1 MRPARR
7 GAPAVLRPPGW
18 LTLSLLPPLLLLLC
32 PHAARGGC
40 GIPADDVPNATPELE
55 NLTTFPEG
63 FIVGYYCNQGY
74 VKIKGM
80 QSGKHCL
87 PNGEWTKLAP
97 FCNRTCSLPPK
108 VRYGVMKD
116 IFISV
121 SYRPAGF
128 VVEYDCNPGY
138 ERNHSVSAQVTCLQ
152 NYTWSTPEVFCY
164 KIPTTPQKPTTTD
177 AQGTKAP
184 SSHQKPTTVKV
195 PATEPPPAPQ
205 KHTTVN
211 VPGTES
217 PSTPPKPTTVNVPA
231 TKPPSALQKP
241 TTVNVPATKPPPA
254 LKKPT
259 TANVPGTESPS
270 TPQKHTI
277 INVPATKPPSTP
289 QKPTTVNTPATE
301 APSTPQKP
309 TTVNVPA
316 TKSPSAPQ
324 KHTIV
329 NVPATEATPTLQNL
343 TTRNSST
350 TKALLIPQ
358 KPNLTVLAMDA
369 PPTSQK
375 PLTAN
380 DSATIAKLS
389 PVSNVLSTE
398 TQLTVQTLMTNSSA
412 TRATPKPQSFTT
424 AKASYTQSLPVTQK
438 FTAGHAP
445 MTKGLHTTQRLT
457 SAHIAATPNQ
467 ADFTTP
473 STSKGSGLLKTGIT
487 IIASGKSDSLTVQR
501 NCHHCRY
508 RCFWKRIL
516 CYNCLRYTVKRLCSW
531 MPNRKQVNVF
541 RDYVLRT
548 PLSVWYVSK
557 YYSQPCSCSKVI
569 LRKLQIIGP
578 RNQVLLY
585 AYCFNSRGRR
595 MTRKDSY

>member
-164 KIPTTPQKPTTTD
+164 KRSCPDPGQIENGHISIPTDILFASDIYFSCNPGYKLVGENSTFCYYKGKDMAWADPFPECQEIPTTPQKPTTTD

-259 TANVPGTESPS
+259 TANVP
-270 TPQKHTI
+270 
-277 INVPATKPPSTP
+277 
-289 QKPTTVNTPATE
+289 
-301 APSTPQKP
+301 
-309 TTVNVPA
+309 
-316 TKSPSAPQ
+316 
-324 KHTIV
+324 
-329 NVPATEATPTLQNL
+329 
-343 TTRNSST
+343 
-350 TKALLIPQ
+350 
-358 KPNLTVLAMDA
+358 
-369 PPTSQK
+369 
-375 PLTAN
+375 
-380 DSATIAKLS
+380 
-389 PVSNVLSTE
+389 
-398 TQLTVQTLMTNSSA
+398 
-412 TRATPKPQSFTT
+412 
-424 AKASYTQSLPVTQK
+424 
-438 FTAGHAP
+438 
-445 MTKGLHTTQRLT
+445 
-457 SAHIAATPNQ
+457 ATPNQ

-487 IIASGKSDSLTVQR
+487 IIASGLTVGAIIIAIISLTKIFGDYGRSGSYYIQE
-501 NCHHCRY
+501 NN
-508 RCFWKRIL
+508 KAL
-516 CYNCLRYTVKRLCSW
+516 
-531 MPNRKQVNVF
+531 NVMF
-541 RDYVLRT
+541 HNLTETGDD
-548 PLSVWYVSK
+548 SEVWPSG
-557 YYSQPCSCSKVI
+557 
-569 LRKLQIIGP
+569 KL
-578 RNQVLLY
+578 
-585 AYCFNSRGRR
+585 
-595 MTRKDSY
+595 